1 MNKGIIFTIGAIA
14 GAAIGSVGTYFLMK
28 DRMEE
33 VVAEEID
40 NYIQYFND
48 KKRKESENSEVKND
62 EEETDKEDKKIY
74 KYYKGGDFEN
84 PVKKSVEEN
93 KVTEG
98 DKAFVEHPTFEP
110 ENTNKSYNLEEIT
123 EEDFENDDTYEKEVI
138 TLLIPQDELYYGY
151 NTDNQELAESH
162 YNVGREALIGQM
174 WRWATDYTNNESGV
188 GTAYIRNHGL
198 KKLFEV
204 TVIVD
209 LTLEDQYVPVD

>member
-1 MNKGIIFTIGAIA
+1 MNKGVIFTLGAIV
-14 GAAIGSVGTYFLMK
+14 GAAIGSVGTYFIVK

-33 VVAEEID
+33 AVAEEID
-40 NYIQYFND
+40 NYIQYFNN
-48 KKRKESENSEVKND
+48 KQQKRSENIETQSENAK
-62 EEETDKEDKKIY
+62 EESTEKKIY

-84 PVKKSVEEN
+84 PVKKSVEDN

-98 DKAFVEHPTFEP
+98 DKAFKEHSKFEP
-110 ENTNKSYNLEEIT
+110 EITNRSNNLEEI
-123 EEDFENDDTYEKEVI
+123 EEEEFESDETYEKENL
-138 TLLIPQDELYYGY
+138 TLLVPQDELYFGY

-188 GTAYIRNHGL
+188 GTAYIRNHAL

-209 LTLEDQYVPVD
+209 LTLEDQYVSND